1 MGDVPQVDG
10 WPARSPAQ
18 EVHQKTVLLSHR
30 FLPKKRNDH
39 FYQDRLGT
47 DVGKALEE
55 ERDAFSR
62 RTCDGQNDPKSVT
75 YLADRKVRKTPLFE
89 PFIYKMHLFTK
100 TGSGQT

>member
-1 MGDVPQVDG
+1 VGDVPQVDG

-55 ERDAFSR
+55 ERDACSR

-75 YLADRKVRKTPLFE
+75 YLADRKGKRKTPLSFE
-89 PFIYKMHLFTK
+89 PVY
-100 TGSGQT
+100 